1 MTDTPLSV
9 IDLANGVA
17 PWRQVRDQLALLI
30 AGDQLAQPTCLTR
43 QQRFSA
49 MSTTLA
55 TDIEAPARYGG
66 SFDVA

>member
-1 MTDTPLSV
+1 MNDTPLSV

-17 PWRQVRDQLALLI
+17 PWRQVRDQLALPI

-49 MSTTLA
+49 TTTTLT
-55 TDIEAPARYGG
+55 TDIEARTRY
-66 SFDVA
+66 